1 MFKTETLI
9 VKNGVKSLNV
19 WLKYFLKEPTAGS
32 TKVLEPTDHQKTR
45 HVSHIGL
52 SPQRREINACFAPR
66 GLGVTV
72 VNDLVTFAICGVRPY
87 PNPLNAYLGLFL
99 S

>member
-9 VKNGVKSLNV
+9 VKNV
-19 WLKYFLKEPTAGS
+19 WLKYFLKSLLLEAPKS
-32 TKVLEPTDHQKTR
+32 LSPQITKKTR

-72 VNDLVTFAICGVRPY
+72 VNDLVTFAICGARPY
-87 PNPLNAYLGLFL
+87 PNPPKCLSRTFPFL
-99 S
+99 DLYF